1 MEHSRQEDEQT
12 GSLNIIIESGDESPE
27 TVHGGTKSGPSAY
40 NMFCHGVTV
49 RCHLNSNIGTVGLT
63 NNTTLF

>member
-40 NMFCHGVTV
+40 NMFCH
-49 RCHLNSNIGTVGLT
+49 
-63 NNTTLF
+63 